1 MNYVK
6 TNGHHIFQDHSDG
19 FKPGTANGS
28 YDVAMVK
35 NVSSQ
40 DGEEKSVEPISALTN
55 DHKVP
60 KRKSRRSELGRLSQ
74 SGNFEMTTRLR
85 ARKSQAAL

>member
-6 TNGHHIFQDHSDG
+6 TNGCHIIQDQSVG
-19 FKPGTANGS
+19 LKPGTTNGS
-28 YDVAMVK
+28 YNVAIVK

-40 DGEEKSVEPISALTN
+40 DGEEQSMEPKTALTN

-60 KRKSRRSELGRLSQ
+60 KRKSRRSEVGRTSQ
-74 SGNFEMTTRLR
+74 SRNFEMTTRLR
-85 ARKSQAAL
+85 ARMSQAGL

>member
-1 MNYVK
+1 MK

-19 FKPGTANGS
+19 HKPGTANGS
-28 YDVAMVK
+28 YDVAIVK

-40 DGEEKSVEPISALTN
+40 DGEEKIVEPISALTKIN

-60 KRKSRRSELGRLSQ
+60 KRKSRRSEVGRLSQ